1 MPAES
6 PSSALRLVVGLGNP
20 GRDYAGTRHNAGFM
34 VLDRLAQGGAFRIER
49 AWKCELA
56 RVGDLLLCKP
66 LTFMN
71 LSGEAVRAVSDFYR
85 IAPAEM
91 LVISDDMAL
100 PLGKLR
106 LRAGG
111 SAGGHNGLKSI
122 AEHLGTQAVPR
133 LRIGIGGADPGES
146 VGHVLGK
153 FAPAERAA
161 FEDALIL
168 ATQAVET
175 VRERGLAAAMNTF
188 NQTNP

>member
-1 MPAES
+1 MPAEI

-34 VLDRLAQGGAFRIER
+34 VLDRLAPGGAFRTEK

-56 RVGDLLLCKP
+56 REGELLLCKP
-66 LTFMN
+66 LTYMN

-85 IAPAEM
+85 IAPAEI

-106 LRAGG
+106 LRPGG
-111 SAGGHNGLKSI
+111 SAGGHNGLRSI
-122 AEHLGTQAVPR
+122 AEHLGTLEVPR
-133 LRIGIGGADPGES
+133 LRIGIGAADPGAS

-153 FAPAERAA
+153 FAPEERSAFDEALARAA
-161 FEDALIL
+161 EAV
-168 ATQAVET
+168 QAV
-175 VRERGLAAAMNTF
+175 RKKGLAAAMNAF
-188 NQTNP
+188 N